1 MLARIARPGLV
12 NDAPR
17 PPAFGARCLPPKGAE
32 RARTAPSRSAR
43 APGWSDDD
51 RLWDALAP
59 AFAAPARRAVAETE
73 VTAILEATRPPS
85 AARVLDLGCGAGAH
99 AVAFAARGFRVT
111 GVDRSATLL
120 EAAARAAAEAGVE
133 VELLQADF
141 RTFSRPVAFD
151 LACSLNASFAYFDDA
166 THRRLLRLLRRS
178 LRGGGSLVLDTL
190 GEGRAAWS
198 GDAGTHEIGGARY
211 SVRRAFDESRGVLRE
226 EWTVERGG
234 RAETFLCEQ
243 RLFTAAE
250 LTALAGE
257 AGFADVRV
265 ASTLDGTAPYDA
277 RSLRLVLLAKR
288 PASRSKGPSRAV

>member
-17 PPAFGARCLPPKGAE
+17 PPAFRARCLPPKGAE
-32 RARTAPSRSAR
+32 CAR

-59 AFAAPARRAVAETE
+59 ALAAPARRAVADTE
-73 VTAILEATRPPS
+73 VAAILEATRPPS
-85 AARVLDLGCGAGAH
+85 GGRVLDLGCGAGAH

-120 EAAARAAAEAGVE
+120 EAAKRAAAEAGVE
-133 VELLQADF
+133 VELLHADF
-141 RTFSRPVAFD
+141 RTFSRPAAFD

-166 THRRLLRLLRRS
+166 THRRLLRLLRRA

-198 GDAGTHEIGGARY
+198 GDAGVHELGGARHA
-211 SVRRAFDESRGVLRE
+211 VRRAFDESRGVLRE

-234 RAETFLCEQ
+234 RPETFLCEQ

-250 LTALAGE
+250 LTRLAGE

-265 ASTLDGTAPYDA
+265 SSTLDGTGPYDA
-277 RSLRLVLLAKR
+277 RSLRLVLLAQR
-288 PASRSKGPSRAV
+288 PASSGKGPSQGV

>member
-17 PPAFGARCLPPKGAE
+17 PPASRARSLPPRGAE
-32 RARTAPSRSAR
+32 RAQTGPARPAR

-59 AFAAPARRAVAETE
+59 ALAAPARRAVAETE
-73 VTAILEATRPPS
+73 VAAILEATRPPS
-85 AARVLDLGCGAGAH
+85 AARVLELGCGAGAH

-120 EAAARAAAEAGVE
+120 EAAGRAAAEAGVE
-133 VELLQADF
+133 VELLRADF
-141 RTFSRPVAFD
+141 RTFSRPAAFD

-198 GDAGTHEIGGARY
+198 GDAATHEIGGARY

-234 RAETFLCEQ
+234 RPETFLCEQ

-250 LTALAGE
+250 LTALAEE
-257 AGFADVRV
+257 AGFAHAR
-265 ASTLDGTAPYDA
+265 ASSTLDGAAPYDA
-277 RSLRLVLLAKR
+277 RSLRLVLLAQR
-288 PASRSKGPSRAV
+288 PASSGKGPSQGV